1 MYGWSD
7 EEWLTLQLGPVW
19 VISAL
24 MGGNRFDEL
33 ERDAFWQAVEE
44 VPVGDSALTWQLM
57 QAFSPQPGMTVGRVH
72 ARWPLY
78 RLRPQL
84 PSGVAPY

>member
-1 MYGWSD
+1 V
-7 EEWLTLQLGPVW
+7 PVW

-24 MGGNRFDEL
+24 MGGDSFDEL

-44 VPVGDSALTWQLM
+44 APVGDSALTWQLM
-57 QAFSPQPGMTVGRVH
+57 QAISPQPGMTVGRVH

-84 PSGVAPY
+84 PSGVAFY